1 MVRDQVE
8 KTMRK
13 ALLSFAG
20 KEQRPANDISLFIHT
35 KPTEDAPALSPKYFY
50 AVEGKPV
57 TEEGKLKD
65 LDFTKD
71 ILGKK
76 IDMLGQSYLASQ
88 FLTGY
93 FEKTCK
99 KHEVEPNELYVRI
112 DSKDSEA
119 KALKIALYKNAEVL
133 KKIKL
138 EEIFL
143 E

>member
-20 KEQRPANDISLFIHT
+20 KENRPANDISLFIHT
-35 KPTEDAPALSPKYFY
+35 KPTEEAPALSPKYFY
-50 AVEGKPV
+50 AIEGKPV
-57 TEEGKLKD
+57 LEEGKLKD

-76 IDMLGQSYLASQ
+76 IDMLGQSFLASQ

-99 KHEVEPNELYVRI
+99 KHEIEPNRLYVRI
-112 DSKDSEA
+112 DAKDEEA
-119 KALKIALYKNAEVL
+119 KQLKIGLYNNADVIKNIEL
-133 KKIKL
+133 D
-138 EEIFL
+138 EIFG